1 MGPKGY
7 RICWLGN
14 DEDRMRRLFDDA
26 HRNLGE
32 LFFLPYPGAERRS
45 LKEVHPSLFLIDTEG
60 LDGHRKELLRW
71 IVASREV
78 SPRGRVLLMLHNGS
92 NRFVSDALSSGTDWV
107 FDKTDHE
114 TALRFCIRTA
124 IMQHKAEKEI
134 FQSRREGLRKNV
146 FEDMIGRTTV
156 MKDLAT
162 LIRKCAPSQVNVLIR
177 GESGTGKE
185 LVAGAIHRQSGR
197 RGTLVIVNC
206 AALLDNLHQSELFGH
221 EKGAFTDAKVRR
233 VGYFEAARDGTLF
246 LDEIGD
252 ISASTQTALLR
263 VIEGKEFFRVGGTEP
278 IRVNVRV
285 VSATNRNLE
294 GRVQRGEF
302 REDLYYR
309 LNGFCLTVP
318 PLRDKKEDIPLLAES
333 FLGRCALRERKRVM
347 GFTPE
352 AMDLLCC
359 YHWPGN
365 VREMENEIQRVV
377 IHAEQERL
385 ISSDLLSPPIN
396 VMKTLIL
403 SAASAKGSL
412 KTRTQQVE
420 AFFIKEAL
428 KIHYGN
434 RTRAAEHLGIS
445 REGLHKKMAR
455 YHIR

>member
-14 DEDRMRRLFDDA
+14 DEGRMRRLFDGGCE
-26 HRNLGE
+26 HLGE
-32 LFFLPYPGAERRS
+32 LVFLSYPGTDRRQ
-45 LKEVHPSLFLIDTEG
+45 LKEVHPSLLLIDTEG
-60 LDGHRKELLRW
+60 LDGHRKDLLRW
-71 IVASREV
+71 ITASREV
-78 SPRGRVLLMLHNGS
+78 SPRGRVLLLLHNGS
-92 NRFVSDALSSGTDWV
+92 NRFVSDALLSGIDWV
-107 FDKTDHE
+107 FDKSCQE
-114 TALRFCIRTA
+114 AALPFLVRNA
-124 IMQHKAEKEI
+124 ILQHKAEKEVL
-134 FQSRREGLRKNV
+134 QGWGESLRKNV
-146 FEDMIGRTTV
+146 FESMLGCSPV
-156 MKDLAT
+156 MKDLAR
-162 LIRKCAPSQVNVLIR
+162 LIQKCAPSQANVLIR

-185 LVAGAIHRQSGR
+185 LVGSAVHRLSGR
-197 RGTLVIVNC
+197 AGNLVIVNC

-221 EKGAFTDAKVRR
+221 EKGAFTDAKARR

-285 VSATNRNLE
+285 ISATNRNLE

-318 PLRDKKEDIPLLAES
+318 PLRERKEDIRLLAES
-333 FLGRCALRERKRVM
+333 FLERFALREKKPVM

-352 AMDLLCC
+352 ALDLLCC

-377 IHAEQERL
+377 IQAERERL
-385 ISSDLLSPPIN
+385 IPSDLLSPSIN
-396 VMKTLIL
+396 RLK
-403 SAASAKGSL
+403 AAVPPVASGRDSL
-412 KTRTQQVE
+412 RARTQQVE

-428 KIHYGN
+428 KMHYGN

-455 YHIR
+455 YSIR

>member
-1 MGPKGY
+1 
-7 RICWLGN
+7 
-14 DEDRMRRLFDDA
+14 MRRLFDDA

-45 LKEVHPSLFLIDTEG
+45 LKEIHPSLFLIDTEG

-396 VMKTLIL
+396 VMKTLIP

>member
-285 VSATNRNLE
+285 VSAT
-294 GRVQRGEF
+294 
-302 REDLYYR
+302 
-309 LNGFCLTVP
+309 
-318 PLRDKKEDIPLLAES
+318 
-333 FLGRCALRERKRVM
+333 
-347 GFTPE
+347 
-352 AMDLLCC
+352 
-359 YHWPGN
+359 
-365 VREMENEIQRVV
+365 
-377 IHAEQERL
+377 
-385 ISSDLLSPPIN
+385 
-396 VMKTLIL
+396 
-403 SAASAKGSL
+403 
-412 KTRTQQVE
+412 
-420 AFFIKEAL
+420 
-428 KIHYGN
+428 
-434 RTRAAEHLGIS
+434 
-445 REGLHKKMAR
+445 EGLEFDSRIAR
-455 YHIR
+455 QQKQGVTDDKP

>member
-1 MGPKGY
+1 M
-7 RICWLGN
+7 L
-14 DEDRMRRLFDDA
+14 RLFSDA
-26 HRNLGE
+26 DRNLGE
-32 LFFLPYPGAERRS
+32 FFFFPYPGADRRQ
-45 LKEVHPSLFLIDTEG
+45 LKEVHPSLLLIDTEG
-60 LDGHRKELLRW
+60 LDGYRKELLRW
-71 IVASREV
+71 IVASREII
-78 SPRGRVLLMLHNGS
+78 PRGRVMVLLHNGS
-92 NRFVSDALSSGTDWV
+92 NRFVSDALLSGTDWI
-107 FDKTDHE
+107 FHKTDHD
-114 TALRFCIRTA
+114 APLRFCVRTL
-124 IMQHKAEKEI
+124 ILQHKAEKEVL
-134 FQSRREGLRKNV
+134 QCRGENLRHQI

-156 MKDLAT
+156 MKDLAR
-162 LIRKCAPSQVNVLIR
+162 LIRKCAPSQANVLIR

-185 LVAGAIHRQSGR
+185 LVARAIHRQSGR
-197 RGTLVIVNC
+197 KGNLVIANC

-221 EKGAFTDAKVRR
+221 EKGAFTDAKARR
-233 VGYFEAARDGTLF
+233 TGYFEAARDGTLF

-263 VIEGKEFFRVGGTEP
+263 IIEGKEFFRVGGSEP

-285 VSATNRNLE
+285 ISATNRNLE

-318 PLRDKKEDIPLLAES
+318 PLRERKEDIPLLAET
-333 FLGRCALRERKRVM
+333 FLRRFSSIEQKGVM

-365 VREMENEIQRVV
+365 VREMENELQRVV
-377 IHAEQERL
+377 IRVDNERL
-385 ISSDLLSPPIN
+385 VSSDLLSPSIN
-396 VMKTLIL
+396 VLKSLTTPG
-403 SAASAKGSL
+403 ASAKASL
-412 KTRTQQVE
+412 KARTQQVE

-428 KIHYGN
+428 KMHYGN

>member
-26 HRNLGE
+26 HGNLGE
-32 LFFLPYPGAERRS
+32 LFFLPYPGADRTE

-78 SPRGRVLLMLHNGS
+78 SPRGKVLLLLHNGS

-107 FDKTDHE
+107 FDKADHE
-114 TALRFCIRTA
+114 TSLRYSIRTA
-124 IMQHKAEKEI
+124 IMQHKAEKEV

-156 MKDLAT
+156 MKDLAR
-162 LIRKCAPSQVNVLIR
+162 LIRKCAPSQANVLIR

-185 LVAGAIHRQSGR
+185 LVAGAIHRHSGR
-197 RGTLVIVNC
+197 RGALVIVNC

-233 VGYFEAARDGTLF
+233 VGYFEAAKEGTLF

-263 VIEGKEFFRVGGTEP
+263 IIEGKEFFRVGGTES

-285 VSATNRNLE
+285 LSATNRNLE

-318 PLRDKKEDIPLLAES
+318 PLRDRKEDIPVLAET
-333 FLGRCALRERKRVM
+333 FLGRCALRERKRIM

-365 VREMENEIQRVV
+365 IREMENEIQRVV
-377 IHAEQERL
+377 IHTEQERL
-385 ISSDLLSPPIN
+385 IPSDLLSPSIN
-396 VMKTLIL
+396 VLKTLVP
-403 SAASAKGSL
+403 SGASSKGSL

-428 KIHYGN
+428 KMHYGN
-434 RTRAAEHLGIS
+434 RTRAAVHLGIS

>member
-7 RICWLGN
+7 RICWLGS
-14 DEDRMRRLFDDA
+14 DKDRMHRLFEDA
-26 HRNLGE
+26 RADLGE
-32 LFFLPYPGAERRS
+32 FFFLPFPGAERKE
-45 LKEVHPSLFLIDTEG
+45 LKQVHPSLFLIDTEG

-78 SPRGRVLLMLHNGS
+78 SPRGRVMLLLHNGS
-92 NRFVSDALSSGTDWV
+92 NRFVSDALSSGADWV
-107 FDKTDHE
+107 VDKAGHE
-114 TALRFCIRTA
+114 PAMQFCIRTT
-124 IMQHKAEKEI
+124 IMQHKVEKEMV
-134 FQSRREGLRKNV
+134 QCSREGSRKHI
-146 FEDMIGRTTV
+146 FENMIGRSVV
-156 MKDLAT
+156 MRDLAR
-162 LIRKCAPSQVNVLIR
+162 LIRKCAASQANVLIR

-185 LVAGAIHRQSGR
+185 LVASAIHRQSGR
-197 RGTLVIVNC
+197 RGSLVIANC

-221 EKGAFTDAKVRR
+221 EKGAFTDAKARR

-285 VSATNRNLE
+285 ISATNRDLE
-294 GRVQRGEF
+294 GRVKRGEF

-318 PLRDKKEDIPLLAES
+318 PLRERKEDIPLLAEA
-333 FLGRCALRERKRVM
+333 FLGRFASRERKRIM

-352 AMDLLCC
+352 AMDLLRC

-377 IHAEQERL
+377 IQSEHERL
-385 ISSDLLSPPIN
+385 VPSDLLSSSIN
-396 VMKTLIL
+396 VLKSLFP
-403 SAASAKGSL
+403 SGAPPKGSL

-428 KIHYGN
+428 KMHYGN
-434 RTRAAEHLGIS
+434 RTRTAEHLGIS

>member
-1 MGPKGY
+1 M
-7 RICWLGN
+7 LA
-14 DEDRMRRLFDDA
+14 LFGDGE
-26 HRNLGE
+26 RSLGE
-32 LFFLPYPGAERRS
+32 HFFLPYPGAERRQ
-45 LKEVHPSLFLIDTEG
+45 LKEVHPSLLLIDTEG

-78 SPRGRVLLMLHNGS
+78 SPHGRVVVLLHNGS
-92 NRFVSDALSSGTDWV
+92 NRFVSDALLSGTDWI
-107 FDKTDHE
+107 FEKSGHDSP
-114 TALRFCIRTA
+114 LRFCVRTV
-124 IMQHKAEKEI
+124 ILQHRAENEI
-134 FQSRREGLRKNV
+134 LQCRREGSKNHI
-146 FEDMIGRTTV
+146 FEDMIGGTTV
-156 MKDLAT
+156 MKDLAR
-162 LIRKCAPSQVNVLIR
+162 LIRKCAPSQANVLIR

-185 LVAGAIHRQSGR
+185 LVARAIHRNSGR
-197 RGTLVIVNC
+197 KGDLVIANC

-221 EKGAFTDAKVRR
+221 EKGAFTDAKTRR
-233 VGYFEAARDGTLF
+233 SGYFEAARDGTLF

-263 VIEGKEFFRVGGTEP
+263 IIEGKEFFRVGGSEP

-285 VSATNRNLE
+285 ISATNRNLE
-294 GRVQRGEF
+294 SRVQRGEF

-318 PLRDKKEDIPLLAES
+318 PLRDRKEDIPLLAEAFLRS
-333 FLGRCALRERKRVM
+333 FSAREKKPIM

-352 AMDLLCC
+352 ALDLLGC

-365 VREMENEIQRVV
+365 VRELENEIQRVV
-377 IHAEQERL
+377 IQVENERL
-385 ISSDLLSPPIN
+385 ISSGLLSPSIN
-396 VMKTLIL
+396 VLKTLT
-403 SAASAKGSL
+403 APGASVKASL

-428 KIHYGN
+428 KMHYGN
-434 RTRAAEHLGIS
+434 RTRAALHLGIS

>member
-32 LFFLPYPGAERRS
+32 LFFLPYPGAEKRS

-92 NRFVSDALSSGTDWV
+92 NRFLSDALSSGTDWV

-124 IMQHKAEKEI
+124 IMQHKAEREVL
-134 FQSRREGLRKNV
+134 QSRREGLQKNV
-146 FEDMIGRTTV
+146 FEDMIGRTAV
-156 MKDLAT
+156 MKDLAS
-162 LIRKCAPSQVNVLIR
+162 LIRKCSPSQANVLIR

-197 RGTLVIVNC
+197 RGNLVIVNC

-221 EKGAFTDAKVRR
+221 EKGAFTDAKARR
-233 VGYFEAARDGTLF
+233 IGYFEAARDGTLF

-263 VIEGKEFFRVGGTEP
+263 VIEGKEFFRVGGNEP

-294 GRVQRGEF
+294 GRVQRGDF

-318 PLRDKKEDIPLLAES
+318 PLRDRKEDIPLLAES
-333 FLGRCALRERKRVM
+333 FLSRCALRERKRVM

-385 ISSDLLSPPIN
+385 ISSDLLSPSIN
-396 VMKTLIL
+396 IMKTLL
-403 SAASAKGSL
+403 PAAASAKGSL

-428 KIHYGN
+428 KKHYGN

>member
-1 MGPKGY
+1 
-7 RICWLGN
+7 
-14 DEDRMRRLFDDA
+14 MRRLFDDA
-26 HRNLGE
+26 HKHLGE
-32 LFFLPYPGAERRS
+32 LFFLPYPGSDRTE
-45 LKEVHPSLFLIDTEG
+45 LKEVHPSLLLIDTEG

-71 IVASREV
+71 IAASREV

-92 NRFVSDALSSGTDWV
+92 NRFVSDALSIGTDWV
-107 FDKTDHE
+107 FHKTDHE
-114 TALRFCIRTA
+114 PTLRFGIQTA
-124 IMQHKAEKEI
+124 IMQHKAEKEV
-134 FQSRREGLRKNV
+134 FQARHEGMRKDV
-146 FEDMIGRTTV
+146 FEQMIGRTGV
-156 MKDLAT
+156 MKDLAR
-162 LIRKCAPSQVNVLIR
+162 LIRKCSPSQANVLIR

-197 RGTLVIVNC
+197 RGNLVIVNC

-263 VIEGKEFFRVGGTEP
+263 VIEGKEFFRVGGTEA

-294 GRVQRGEF
+294 GRVKRGAF

-309 LNGFCLTVP
+309 LNGFSLTVP
-318 PLRDKKEDIPLLAES
+318 PLRDRREDIPLLAES
-333 FLGRCALRERKRVM
+333 FLSRFALRERKRVM

-352 AMDLLCC
+352 AMDLLSC

-377 IHAEQERL
+377 IHADEERL
-385 ISSDLLSPPIN
+385 ISSDLLSPAIN
-396 VMKTLIL
+396 VMKSLIP
-403 SAASAKGSL
+403 STASAKGSL
-412 KTRTQQVE
+412 KARTQQVE

-428 KIHYGN
+428 KMHYGN
-434 RTRAAEHLGIS
+434 RTRTAQHLGIS

>member
-107 FDKTDHE
+107 FDKTDDE

-396 VMKTLIL
+396 VMKTLIP

>member
-14 DEDRMRRLFDDA
+14 DEGRMRRLFDGGYE
-26 HRNLGE
+26 HLGE
-32 LFFLPYPGAERRS
+32 LVFLPYPGADRRQ
-45 LKEVHPSLFLIDTEG
+45 LKEVHPSLLLIDTEG
-60 LDGHRKELLRW
+60 LDGHRKDLLRW
-71 IVASREV
+71 ITASREV
-78 SPRGRVLLMLHNGS
+78 SPQGRVLLLLHNGS
-92 NRFVSDALSSGTDWV
+92 NRFVTDALLSGIDWV
-107 FDKTDHE
+107 FDKSCQE
-114 TALRFCIRTA
+114 AALPFLVRNA
-124 IMQHKAEKEI
+124 VLQHKAEKEVL
-134 FQSRREGLRKNV
+134 QGRGEGLRKNV
-146 FEDMIGRTTV
+146 FEDMLGSSSV
-156 MKDLAT
+156 MKDLAR
-162 LIRKCAPSQVNVLIR
+162 LIRKCAPSQANVLIR

-185 LVAGAIHRQSGR
+185 LVGSAIHRLSGR
-197 RGTLVIVNC
+197 AGSLVIVNC

-221 EKGAFTDAKVRR
+221 EKGAFTDAKARR
-233 VGYFEAARDGTLF
+233 VGYFEAAKDGTLF

-285 VSATNRNLE
+285 ISATNRNLE

-318 PLRDKKEDIPLLAES
+318 PLRERKEDIRLLAES
-333 FLGRCALRERKRVM
+333 FLERFALREKKPVM

-377 IHAEQERL
+377 IQADRERL
-385 ISSDLLSPPIN
+385 VPSDLLSPSIN
-396 VMKTLIL
+396 RVK
-403 SAASAKGSL
+403 AALPSL
-412 KTRTQQVE
+412 APGRDSLRARTQQVE

-428 KIHYGN
+428 KLHYGN

-455 YHIR
+455 YRIR

>member
-14 DEDRMRRLFDDA
+14 DEDRMCRLFDDS
-26 HRNLGE
+26 HRSLGE
-32 LFFLPYPGAERRS
+32 LFFLAYPGAERRS
-45 LKEVHPSLFLIDTEG
+45 LKQVHPSLFLIDTEG

-71 IVASREV
+71 IAASREV
-78 SPRGRVLLMLHNGS
+78 SPRGRVVLMLHNGS
-92 NRFVSDALSSGTDWV
+92 NRFVSDALASGTDWV
-107 FDKTDHE
+107 FHKTDHE
-114 TALRFCIRTA
+114 AALRFCIRTA
-124 IMQHKAEKEI
+124 ILQHKAEREV
-134 FQSRREGLRKNV
+134 FLSRREGLRKNV

-156 MKDLAT
+156 MKDLVS
-162 LIRKCAPSQVNVLIR
+162 LIRKCSPSQANVLIR

-185 LVAGAIHRQSGR
+185 LVAGAIHKQSGR
-197 RGTLVIVNC
+197 RGDLVIVNC

-263 VIEGKEFFRVGGTEP
+263 VIEGKEFFRVGGSEP

-318 PLRDKKEDIPLLAES
+318 PLRDRKEDIPLIAES

-385 ISSDLLSPPIN
+385 ISSDLLSPSIN
-396 VMKTLIL
+396 VLKTLVP
-403 SAASAKGSL
+403 ATASAKGSL

>member
-1 MGPKGY
+1 
-7 RICWLGN
+7 
-14 DEDRMRRLFDDA
+14 
-26 HRNLGE
+26 
-32 LFFLPYPGAERRS
+32 
-45 LKEVHPSLFLIDTEG
+45 
-60 LDGHRKELLRW
+60 
-71 IVASREV
+71 
-78 SPRGRVLLMLHNGS
+78 
-92 NRFVSDALSSGTDWV
+92 
-107 FDKTDHE
+107 
-114 TALRFCIRTA
+114 
-124 IMQHKAEKEI
+124 
-134 FQSRREGLRKNV
+134 
-146 FEDMIGRTTV
+146 
-156 MKDLAT
+156 
-162 LIRKCAPSQVNVLIR
+162 
-177 GESGTGKE
+177 
-185 LVAGAIHRQSGR
+185 
-197 RGTLVIVNC
+197 VNC

-318 PLRDKKEDIPLLAES
+318 PLRDRKEDIPLLAES
-333 FLGRCALRERKRVM
+333 FLSRCAVRERKRVM
-347 GFTPE
+347 GLTPE

-365 VREMENEIQRVV
+365 IREMENELQRVV
-377 IHAEQERL
+377 INAEHERL
-385 ISSDLLSPPIN
+385 VSSDLLSPSIN
-396 VMKTLIL
+396 VMKTLVP

-428 KIHYGN
+428 KIYYGN

>member
-396 VMKTLIL
+396 VMKTLIP

-434 RTRAAEHLGIS
+434 RTRTAEHLGIS

>member
-1 MGPKGY
+1 
-7 RICWLGN
+7 
-14 DEDRMRRLFDDA
+14 MRALFGDDG
-26 HRNLGE
+26 RNVGE
-32 LFFLPYPGAERRS
+32 LFFLPYPGAERRQ
-45 LKEVHPSLFLIDTEG
+45 LKEIHPSLFMIDTEG
-60 LDGHRKELLRW
+60 LDGYRKELLRW

-78 SPRGRVLLMLHNGS
+78 SPHGRVLVLLHNGS
-92 NRFVSDALSSGTDWV
+92 NRFVSDALLSGTDWI
-107 FDKTDHE
+107 FDKTGHDPS
-114 TALRFCIRTA
+114 LRFCVRTV
-124 IMQHKAEKEI
+124 IFQHKAEQEV
-134 FQSRREGLRKNV
+134 FQGRRELARNHV

-156 MKDLAT
+156 MKDLSR
-162 LIRKCAPSQVNVLIR
+162 LIRKCAQSQANVLIR

-185 LVAGAIHRQSGR
+185 LVARAIHRNSGR
-197 RGTLVIVNC
+197 KGTLVIANC

-221 EKGAFTDAKVRR
+221 EKGAFTDAKTRR
-233 VGYFEAARDGTLF
+233 SGYFEAARDGTLF

-263 VIEGKEFFRVGGTEP
+263 IIEGKEFFRVGGSEP

-285 VSATNRNLE
+285 ISATNRNLE

-318 PLRDKKEDIPLLAES
+318 PLRDRKEDIPLLAEA
-333 FLGRCALRERKRVM
+333 FLRRFSVSERKTIM

-377 IHAEQERL
+377 IQVENERL
-385 ISSDLLSPPIN
+385 ISSGLLSPSIN
-396 VMKTLIL
+396 ILKTLTTPG
-403 SAASAKGSL
+403 ASVKASL

-428 KIHYGN
+428 KMHYGN
-434 RTRAAEHLGIS
+434 RTRAALHLGIS

>member
-14 DEDRMRRLFDDA
+14 DKDRMLRLFADA
-26 HRNLGE
+26 DRNLGE
-32 LFFLPYPGAERRS
+32 FFFFPYPGAERRQ
-45 LKEVHPSLFLIDTEG
+45 LKEVHPSLLLIDTEG
-60 LDGHRKELLRW
+60 LDGYRKELLRW

-78 SPRGRVLLMLHNGS
+78 TPRGRVMVLLHNGS
-92 NRFVSDALSSGTDWV
+92 NRFVSDALLSGTDWI
-107 FDKTDHE
+107 FHKTGHD
-114 TALRFCIRTA
+114 APLRFCVRTV
-124 IMQHKAEKEI
+124 ILQHKAEKEVL
-134 FQSRREGLRKNV
+134 QCRGENLRHQI

-156 MKDLAT
+156 MKDLAR
-162 LIRKCAPSQVNVLIR
+162 LIRKCAPSQANVLIR

-185 LVAGAIHRQSGR
+185 LVARAIHRQSGR
-197 RGTLVIVNC
+197 KGNLVIANC

-221 EKGAFTDAKVRR
+221 EKGAFTDAKARR
-233 VGYFEAARDGTLF
+233 AGYFEAARDGTLF

-263 VIEGKEFFRVGGTEP
+263 IIEGKEFFRVGGSEP

-285 VSATNRNLE
+285 ISATNRNLE
-294 GRVQRGEF
+294 GRAQRGEF

-318 PLRDKKEDIPLLAES
+318 PLRERKDDIPLLAET
-333 FLGRCALRERKRVM
+333 FLRRFTSIEQKGVM

-365 VREMENEIQRVV
+365 VREMENELQRVV
-377 IHAEQERL
+377 IRVDNERL
-385 ISSDLLSPPIN
+385 VSSDLLSPSIN
-396 VMKTLIL
+396 VLKSLTTPG
-403 SAASAKGSL
+403 ASAKASL
-412 KTRTQQVE
+412 KARTQQVE

-428 KIHYGN
+428 KMHYGN

-455 YHIR
+455 YQIR

>member
-14 DEDRMRRLFDDA
+14 DKDRMLRLFSDA
-26 HRNLGE
+26 DRNLGE
-32 LFFLPYPGAERRS
+32 FFFFPYPGADRS
-45 LKEVHPSLFLIDTEG
+45 QLKEVHPSLLLIDTEG
-60 LDGHRKELLRW
+60 LDGYRKELLRW
-71 IVASREV
+71 IVASREIT
-78 SPRGRVLLMLHNGS
+78 PRGRVMVLLHNGS
-92 NRFVSDALSSGTDWV
+92 NRFVSDALLSGTDWI
-107 FDKTDHE
+107 FHKTGQD
-114 TALRFCIRTA
+114 APLRFCVRTV
-124 IMQHKAEKEI
+124 ILQHKAEKEVLQYRGENLGHQI
-134 FQSRREGLRKNV
+134 

-156 MKDLAT
+156 MKDLAR
-162 LIRKCAPSQVNVLIR
+162 LIRKCAPSQANVLIR

-185 LVAGAIHRQSGR
+185 LVARAIHRQSGR
-197 RGTLVIVNC
+197 KGSLVIANC

-221 EKGAFTDAKVRR
+221 EKGAFTDAKARR
-233 VGYFEAARDGTLF
+233 TGYFEAARDGTLF

-263 VIEGKEFFRVGGTEP
+263 IIEGKEFFRVGGSEP

-285 VSATNRNLE
+285 ISATNRNLE

-318 PLRDKKEDIPLLAES
+318 PLRERKEDIPLLAET
-333 FLGRCALRERKRVM
+333 FLRRFASIEQKGVM

-352 AMDLLCC
+352 AIDLLCC

-365 VREMENEIQRVV
+365 VREMENELQRVV
-377 IHAEQERL
+377 IRVDNERL
-385 ISSDLLSPPIN
+385 VSSDLLSPSIN
-396 VMKTLIL
+396 VLKSLT
-403 SAASAKGSL
+403 AAGASAKASL
-412 KTRTQQVE
+412 KARTQQVE

-428 KIHYGN
+428 KMHYGN

>member
-32 LFFLPYPGAERRS
+32 LIFLPYPGAEKRL

-107 FDKTDHE
+107 FDKTEHE

-124 IMQHKAEKEI
+124 IMQHKAEREVI
-134 FQSRREGLRKNV
+134 QSRREGLRKNV
-146 FEDMIGRTTV
+146 FEDMIGRTAV
-156 MKDLAT
+156 MKDLAS
-162 LIRKCAPSQVNVLIR
+162 LIRKCSPSQANVLIR

-197 RGTLVIVNC
+197 RGNLVIVNC

-233 VGYFEAARDGTLF
+233 VGYFEAAKDGTLF

-285 VSATNRNLE
+285 ISATNRNLE

-333 FLGRCALRERKRVM
+333 FLSRCALRERKQVM

-352 AMDLLCC
+352 AMDLLRC

-385 ISSDLLSPPIN
+385 ISSDLLSPSIN
-396 VMKTLIL
+396 VLKTLIPA
-403 SAASAKGSL
+403 AASAKGSL

-428 KIHYGN
+428 KKHYGN

>member
-14 DEDRMRRLFDDA
+14 DEDRMHRLLDDV
-26 HRNLGE
+26 HRNLGD
-32 LFFLPYPGAERRS
+32 LFFLPYPGAERTE

-71 IVASREV
+71 IVTSREV
-78 SPRGRVLLMLHNGS
+78 SPQGRVLLMLHNGS
-92 NRFVSDALSSGTDWV
+92 NRFLSDALSSGTDWV
-107 FDKTDHE
+107 FDKIDHE
-114 TALRFCIRTA
+114 PALRFCIRTA
-124 IMQHKAEKEI
+124 IMQHKAEKEVL
-134 FQSRREGLRKNV
+134 QSRREGLRKNV

-156 MKDLAT
+156 MKDLAK
-162 LIRKCAPSQVNVLIR
+162 LIHKCAPSQANVLIR

-185 LVAGAIHRQSGR
+185 LVAGAIHRRSGR
-197 RGTLVIVNC
+197 RGSLVIVNC

-233 VGYFEAARDGTLF
+233 IGYFEAARDGTLF

-278 IRVNVRV
+278 IRVNVSV

-294 GRVQRGEF
+294 SRVQRGEF

-318 PLRDKKEDIPLLAES
+318 PLRDRKEDIPLLAES

-377 IHAEQERL
+377 IHADQERL
-385 ISSDLLSPPIN
+385 ISSDLLSPSIN
-396 VMKTLIL
+396 VMKTLIPR
-403 SAASAKGSL
+403 AASAKGSL

-428 KIHYGN
+428 KRHYGN
-434 RTRAAEHLGIS
+434 RTRAAEYLGIS

>member
-1 MGPKGY
+1 
-7 RICWLGN
+7 
-14 DEDRMRRLFDDA
+14 MRRIFDHA
-26 HRNLGE
+26 HSPLGE
-32 LFFLPYPGAERRS
+32 LHFFPYPGAEKRQ
-45 LKEVHPSLFLIDTEG
+45 LKEVHPSLLVIDTEG
-60 LDGHRKELLRW
+60 LDGHRKELIRW
-71 IVASREV
+71 IVVSREV
-78 SPRGRVLLMLHNGS
+78 SPRGRVVVLLHNGS
-92 NRFVSDALSSGTDWV
+92 NRFVSDALSSGTDWI
-107 FDKTDHE
+107 FDKAGHE
-114 TALRFCIRTA
+114 SSLRFFVQTV
-124 IMQHKAEKEI
+124 IMQHKAEKEVL
-134 FQSRREGLRKNV
+134 QVRGEDLRKHV
-146 FEDMIGRTTV
+146 FENMIGRTSV
-156 MKDLAT
+156 MKDLAR
-162 LIRKCAPSQVNVLIR
+162 LIRKCAPSQANVLIR

-197 RGTLVIVNC
+197 RGNLVIVNC

-221 EKGAFTDAKVRR
+221 EKGAFTDAKARR
-233 VGYFEAARDGTLF
+233 IGYFEAAKDGTLF

-285 VSATNRNLE
+285 ISATNRNLE

-318 PLRDKKEDIPLLAES
+318 PLRERKEDIPLLAEN
-333 FLGRCALRERKRVM
+333 FLDRCAVRERKRVV

-377 IHAEQERL
+377 IHTEHERL
-385 ISSDLLSPPIN
+385 IPSELLSPSIN
-396 VMKTLIL
+396 RLKTVIPA
-403 SAASAKGSL
+403 AASDHGSL
-412 KTRTQQVE
+412 KARTQQVE

-428 KIHYGN
+428 KLYYGN